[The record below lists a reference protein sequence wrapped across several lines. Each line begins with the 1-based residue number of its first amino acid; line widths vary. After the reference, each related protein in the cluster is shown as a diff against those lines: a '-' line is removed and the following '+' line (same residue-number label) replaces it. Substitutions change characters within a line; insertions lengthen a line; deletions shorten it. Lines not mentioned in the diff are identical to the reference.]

1 MKDLM
6 IPMRKLIDNQTAH
19 CHVSMRLTKR
29 PKKIKEREICV
40 KELAERNALQ
50 RDSESDEIM
59 EIIADGNEKNAAK
72 DVSKH
77 TSEQDAAEPS
87 VDLEGTIQYQFS
99 DSFFQQR

>member
-50 RDSESDEIM
+50 RD
-59 EIIADGNEKNAAK
+59 
-72 DVSKH
+72 
-77 TSEQDAAEPS
+77 
-87 VDLEGTIQYQFS
+87 
-99 DSFFQQR
+99 